1 MTIIGK
7 CCTAPDSCLVTFC
20 LFLRVSFLLYHFS
33 VKKQCYYWEIFKG
46 LKNRISKINWGP
58 PVVTLATYLRFVF
71 HNTIKKKPSKS
82 KVKSPPQHYC
92 YFVTL
97 VTYLGHKSC
106 HPLQLYSSLYCTLE
120 CNTYKLSC
128 FCGFIILQ
136 LLFNLLFKVI
146 FPFVWNTLHSS
157 LPNLWTIQLL
167 WSMTVI
173 FKEGQICD
181 KAFKI
186 SYGGRGMYF
195 RFFFCWVCTLKPEEF
210 RFTQT
215 VVKIPC

>member
-1 MTIIGK
+1 MGST
-7 CCTAPDSCLVTFC
+7 SSNSHNLSTFC
-20 LFLRVSFLLYHFS
+20 FS
-33 VKKQCYYWEIFKG
+33 QHYLEETKQI
-46 LKNRISKINWGP
+46 
-58 PVVTLATYLRFVF
+58 
-71 HNTIKKKPSKS
+71 KS
-82 KVKSPPQHYC
+82 KESST
-92 YFVTL
+92 TL
-97 VTYLGHKSC
+97 LLLGNFSNIFRWQKLLSFATI
-106 HPLQLYSSLYCTLE
+106 QFIILYPR

-136 LLFNLLFKVI
+136 LLFNLLYKVI

-167 WSMTVI
+167 WSMRVI

-186 SYGGRGMYF
+186 SYRGRGMYF
-195 RFFFCWVCTLKPEEF
+195 RFFFCWVCILKPEEF

-215 VVKIPC
+215 VVRLPC